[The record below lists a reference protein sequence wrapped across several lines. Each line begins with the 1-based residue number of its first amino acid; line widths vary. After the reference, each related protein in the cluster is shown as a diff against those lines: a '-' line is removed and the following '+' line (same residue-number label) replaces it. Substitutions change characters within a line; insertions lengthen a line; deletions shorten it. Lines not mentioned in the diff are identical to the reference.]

1 MVFES
6 SLPQK
11 KSKNKKMAELE
22 PPLIRA
28 CHTNMLLILFL
39 THKCSSPTGSCYI
52 FGIDLLKWNDLK
64 IFVAV
69 FLGCTSTG
77 RVGLCFL
84 WFYVQELLK
93 AQPAVVLVLKRLR
106 RRGNG
111 LKSHPTDWEMPGIE
125 PATPGL
131 QDIGLS
137 PTPRKII
144 AQRSWYICSHASGH
158 FCRLVIISAKGLVSD
173 HDRHN
178 IGHCHLSP
186 VKDISSAS

>member
-1 MVFES
+1 MR
-6 SLPQK
+6 
-11 KSKNKKMAELE
+11 E
-22 PPLIRA
+22 PEFSQI
-28 CHTNMLLILFL
+28 N
-39 THKCSSPTGSCYI
+39 
-52 FGIDLLKWNDLK
+52 

-84 WFYVQELLK
+84 WFYVQELPK

-111 LKSHPTDWEMPGIE
+111 LKSHPTDWEKPGIE

-137 PTPRKII
+137 PTPRQFSQINTGKQCWNVLHCIG
-144 AQRSWYICSHASGH
+144 AAY
-158 FCRLVIISAKGLVSD
+158 
-173 HDRHN
+173 N
-178 IGHCHLSP
+178 I
-186 VKDISSAS
+186 